1 MDEIFDNWNEVKKKT
16 HKNQNEI
23 TSSTMICQFRT
34 FSKKRLL
41 YKIGKI
47 NELEFKEI
55 LEKLKRIIDPTC

>member
-1 MDEIFDNWNEVKKKT
+1 ML
-16 HKNQNEI
+16 
-23 TSSTMICQFRT
+23 CQFRT